1 MNRRPAESRRSP
13 AIMKDED
20 SPIIPVRVM
29 AAIQRKQPMP
39 IGRNRL
45 EALVRHGGPVGG
57 FLPLKGRSYC

>member
-1 MNRRPAESRRSP
+1 
-13 AIMKDED
+13 
-20 SPIIPVRVM
+20 M